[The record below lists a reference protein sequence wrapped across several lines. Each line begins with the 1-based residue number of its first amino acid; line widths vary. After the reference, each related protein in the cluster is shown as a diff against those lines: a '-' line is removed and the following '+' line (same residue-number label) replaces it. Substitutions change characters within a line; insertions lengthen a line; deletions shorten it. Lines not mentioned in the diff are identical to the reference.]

1 MAHAEYMSREL
12 TLMLRRMRRRR
23 WSGLPLLLRV
33 VLRMRNVGDQPGK
46 EGREEDIIPLLA
58 KASIPLHIKK

>member
-46 EGREEDIIPLLA
+46 EGRKEDIIPLLA